1 MKKSLKIFILF
12 ISLLLGITT
21 NGVAAEL
28 PPSNIKIDK
37 DGVHFIYTKD
47 NSDIFLEKKG
57 MLPGDSVSG
66 ILTVE
71 NNLKEPFEV
80 FMKAE
85 RVGAKQ
91 KVDLC
96 EVLDLSINYDGKNIY
111 HGTVSGEDGLR
122 NNISLGT
129 VKPGEKKLLNA
140 KVALDGKATNNKYKN
155 KRADVNWIFT
165 AVGDIDNKV
174 ISTENNSN
182 SSKDD
187 FENIV
192 ERIKNVLPK
201 TGYSG
206 LLQISIGGVIIGLG
220 IFLIVR
226 KKKNNENEKSS

>member
-28 PPSNIKIDK
+28 PPSNIRIDK
-37 DGVHFIYTKD
+37 TGIHFIYTKD

-66 ILTVE
+66 TLTVE

-85 RVGAKQ
+85 RVGAQQ

-96 EVLDLSINYDGKNIY
+96 QVLDLSINYDGKNIY
-111 HGTVSGEDGLR
+111 HGTVSGENGLR

-140 KVALDGKATNNKYKN
+140 KVILDGKATDNKYKN
-155 KRADVNWIFT
+155 KKVDIDWIFT
-165 AVGDIDNKV
+165 AIGTDSPDKVMSTKEESHEGGLGNDISNT
-174 ISTENNSN
+174 INNV
-182 SSKDD
+182 K
-187 FENIV
+187 NI
-192 ERIKNVLPK
+192 LPR
-201 TGYSG
+201 TGYVGICGYG
-206 LLQISIGGVIIGLG
+206 LACVLIGIG
-220 IFLIVR
+220 IFLVI
-226 KKKNNENEKSS
+226 KKKKYKNY